1 MRDGFIELIHIIAGQ
16 KGFRKIIQEV
26 FMENSIALLSAT
38 AVSLGFIHTILG
50 PDHYL
55 PFIVLSEARKWT
67 LRKTMLITF
76 LCGLG
81 HVLSSVVIGFIGIA
95 IGISVNRLVSVESF
109 RGNIAGWLFIAFGLV
124 YMIISIRNLYRRQKH
139 SHPHFHPGTGS
150 HVHEHN
156 HFSGHAHVHDSA
168 TARTTPW
175 ILFLI
180 FVFGPCEPLIPVL
193 MYPAAENNIHGTVVV
208 ALLFSIVTIATM
220 MGVVLAFK
228 LGFSKINL
236 KPVERYTNVI
246 AGAMI
251 LLSGVAIQF
260 LGL

>member
-1 MRDGFIELIHIIAGQ
+1 
-16 KGFRKIIQEV
+16 
-26 FMENSIALLSAT
+26 MENSIAILSVT
-38 AVSLGFIHTILG
+38 AITLGFVHTILG

-55 PFIVLSEARKWT
+55 PFIVLSEARKWS

-81 HVLSSVVIGFIGIA
+81 HVFSSVVLGLAGIA

-109 RGNIAGWLFIAFGLV
+109 RGNIAAWLFIAFGLV
-124 YMIISIRNLYRRQKH
+124 YTVISVRNLYRGKKH
-139 SHPHFHPGTGS
+139 THPHFHADGVS
-150 HVHEHN
+150 HVHEHD
-156 HFSGHAHVHDSA
+156 HFSDHAHVHESA
-168 TARTTPW
+168 AAKTTPW

-193 MYPAAENNIHGTVVV
+193 MYPAASNNIPGAVLV

-220 MGVVLAFK
+220 MAVVLAFK

-236 KPVERYTNVI
+236 KPVEKYSNVI
-246 AGAMI
+246 AGATI
-251 LLSGVAIQF
+251 LLSGIGIQF